1 MSKPTTIFTDEQ
13 INVADLANI
22 CQRSTSLEDYPFAA
36 ATAENIVIYHGERV
50 HKVLIDPQSE
60 RALQAEWTRCL
71 KDGPGVFVVKG
82 AYSDLSVIDR
92 TTAAFKEIIAQEKA
106 SGSGQ
111 GDHFGTNERVWNS
124 LQKACLYDPDLFVD
138 YYKNPVL
145 ALACRS
151 WLGPH
156 YQMTAQ
162 VNNVKPGGA
171 AQAAHRDYHLG
182 FQSEG
187 IIRQFPAHV
196 QQASQYL
203 TLQGAIAHC
212 DMPLESGPTLFLPY
226 SQLYKPGYLAIR
238 QDPFRQYFDQH
249 RSQIP
254 FEKGDMVFFSPA
266 LFHGAGTN
274 RSNQDRMANLVQISS
289 AFGRP
294 METIN
299 RLKMI
304 EAVYPVLLRR
314 KLNGSISN
322 RECGDTVASTADGYS
337 FPTNLDSDPPLGGNA
352 PETAAQ
358 MVHRALNQS
367 WPLEQ
372 LMAELKKYAKRRL
385 A

>member
-1 MSKPTTIFTDEQ
+1 MSDLTAFFTDEQ
-13 INVADLANI
+13 INVEDLAKI
-22 CQRSTSLEDYPFAA
+22 CQQSTSLEDYPFAA
-36 ATAENIVIYHGERV
+36 GTAENIVIYRAERV
-50 HKVLIDPQSE
+50 QEALSDPQSE
-60 RALQAEWTRCL
+60 GALQAEWTRCL

-82 AYSDLSVIDR
+82 AYPDLSVIDR
-92 TTAAFKEIIAQEKA
+92 TTAAFKKIIAQEKA

-124 LQKACLYDPDLFVD
+124 LQKACLYDPELFVD

-145 ALACRS
+145 ALACRA

-162 VNNVKPGGA
+162 VNNVKPGGT
-171 AQAAHRDYHLG
+171 AQTAHRDYHLG
-182 FQSEG
+182 FQSEAT
-187 IIRQFPAHV
+187 IQHFPAHV
-196 QQASQYL
+196 QHASQYL

-238 QDPFRQYFDQH
+238 QEPFRQYFDQH
-249 RSQIP
+249 RAQIP
-254 FEKGDMVFFSPA
+254 FGKGDMVFFSPA
-266 LFHGAGTN
+266 LFHGAGN
-274 RSNQDRMANLVQISS
+274 NQSHQDRMANLVQISS

-314 KLNGSISN
+314 KLDGSISN
-322 RECGDTVASTADGYS
+322 RECGDTVTSTADGYS

-358 MVHRALNQS
+358 MVHRALNES
-367 WPLEQ
+367 WSLEQ
-372 LMAELKKYAKRRL
+372 LMAELKSYAKRRL